1 MMENKNTETQDV
13 LIVCALE
20 QETNNKLDDWNVLY
34 TGVGKVNA
42 TYELTRH
49 LTTQGLPKLV
59 INYGTAGSRN
69 LPIGELVECNRFVQ
83 RDMDAS
89 GLGFPKGK
97 TPFDETPIV
106 IGEGNLT
113 VGTGDSFV
121 EDVSTELSIID
132 VFDME
137 SYPLAK
143 ICNEFNIPFKSWKYI
158 TDNADDASPKEW
170 KENLSDGIVKFKKI
184 LNKLVDES

>member
-1 MMENKNTETQDV
+1 MKDI
-13 LIVCALE
+13 LIVCALK
-20 QETNNKLDDWNVLY
+20 QETDNQLNDFNVLY

-42 TYELTRH
+42 TYELTRY
-49 LTTQGLPKLV
+49 LLKNETKLV

-69 LPIGELVECNRFVQ
+69 LPIGELIECDGFVQ

-89 GLGFPKGK
+89 KLGFPKGK
-97 TPFDETPIV
+97 TPFDETPTI
-106 IGEGNLT
+106 IGEGNVT

-121 EDVSTELSIID
+121 EDVSNELPIID

-143 ICNEFNIPFKSWKYI
+143 ICNEFNIPFKCWKYI
-158 TDNADDASPKEW
+158 TDNANDKSPKQWE
-170 KENLSDGIVKFKKI
+170 ENISDGILKFKNI
-184 LNKLVDES
+184 LIGSLHYWIKSDVK